1 MLEPGLDPDLQ
12 QEALGGLAGDD
23 LGAQDLDRDG
33 AVVLAV
39 AGQVHHRHPAPAQL
53 PVDGVAVTQ
62 WGGVEGGLGGIL
74 LHTGKVSGAPALGMM
89 W

>member
-1 MLEPGLDPDLQ
+1 MLQPREDLDLE

-39 AGQVHHRHPAPAQL
+39 AGQVHHRHAAPAQL
-53 PVDGVAVTQ
+53 PLDRVAVAD
-62 WGGVEGGLGGIL
+62 GDRLGIG
-74 LHTGKVSGAPALGMM
+74 SGPARPKAQHA
-89 W
+89 